1 MVEMMKI
8 FALPRILL
16 AVALF
21 MVFSPAIA
29 QVCLDVDGTTAT
41 GIRDLE
47 VITDEYG
54 LIFIDVDFRLTTG
67 FDIYGPDLDNMPF
80 DPLSSED
87 DVAAVELQINN
98 ALDAVTPDVPLYV
111 GEPGE
116 TSYYIGVDEEE
127 VVVIALGS
135 ENLTGLF
142 WDPCTD
148 FSDCLAGVRVLPA
161 GTTFIYAD
169 LSVRSGIACGID
181 KPPPVWPPPKPEPEL
196 PPTVGNIPTLSGWAL
211 ITLSI
216 IFGLTVF
223 AKRRRLFKR

>member
-1 MVEMMKI
+1 MKI

-16 AVALF
+16 AAALF

-54 LIFIDVDFRLTTG
+54 LINIDVDFRNTTG
-67 FDIYGPDLDNMPF
+67 FDIYGPDLDNLPF
-80 DPLSSED
+80 DPLSAED

-98 ALDAVTPDVPLYV
+98 ALDAVSPAVPLYV
-111 GEPGE
+111 GETGQ
-116 TSYYIGVDEEE
+116 TSYYIGVEEEE
-127 VVVIALGS
+127 VVVITLGS

-142 WDPCTD
+142 WDPCTV
-148 FSDCLAGVRVLPA
+148 FSDCLILGVRVLPA
-161 GTTFIYAD
+161 ATTFVYAD
-169 LSVRSGIACGID
+169 LSLASGAACGID
-181 KPPPVWPPPKPEPEL
+181 PPLPEWPPPTPEPS
-196 PPTVGNIPTLSGWAL
+196 PTVDTIPTLSGWAL

-216 IFGLTVF
+216 LFGLTVF
-223 AKRRRLFKR
+223 AKRRRLFKS